1 MERIINLSEASAIS
15 ASDYVL
21 IDSPTQGTRK
31 YLAANFSQGGGGGG
45 GLDFTL
51 TEIAAEVT
59 DTSSQTTVTETLAEG
74 IYMVLFSTSMNDG
87 PSSDNIAY
95 SGSDYTVL
103 HSYKTDNSYPTA
115 QIDIVEITASTTVTI
130 SYQTRAH
137 GGYGI
142 YRLNDVSSIGNVAL
156 EQYYT
161 PTSSILTPSMSVD
174 ISTLTITTNYILVA
188 LFASDR
194 FSVEGRCS
202 AGFNGGDV
210 LMSFYPMFSQMGV
223 FNYVTGFVM
232 IIKADA
238 LESLTAGIDNSGLVV
253 GFVCEI
259 S

>member
-1 MERIINLSEASAIS
+1 MERIINMTEASAIS

-45 GLDFTL
+45 LDFTL
-51 TEIAAEVT
+51 TEVAAEVT
-59 DTSSQTTVTETLAEG
+59 DTSSQTTVTETLSEG
-74 IYMVLFSTSMNDG
+74 KYMVLFSTSMNDG

-95 SGSDYTVL
+95 SGSDYTIL

-142 YRLNDVSSIGNVAL
+142 YKLNDITTIGNVAL
-156 EQYYT
+156 EQCYDPAST
-161 PTSSILTPSMSVD
+161 PTNPSMNVN
-174 ISTLTITTNYILVA
+174 ISTLTITTEYILVTV
-188 LFASDR
+188 FASDR
-194 FSVEGRCS
+194 WADNGFCT
-202 AGFNGGDV
+202 AGFNSGDV
-210 LMSFYPMFSQMGV
+210 HMAFYPMFSQLG
-223 FNYVTGFVM
+223 YPYYTTGFIM
-232 IIKADA
+232 IIKAA
-238 LESLTAGIDNSGLVV
+238 ELANLRAFINNSGLVV